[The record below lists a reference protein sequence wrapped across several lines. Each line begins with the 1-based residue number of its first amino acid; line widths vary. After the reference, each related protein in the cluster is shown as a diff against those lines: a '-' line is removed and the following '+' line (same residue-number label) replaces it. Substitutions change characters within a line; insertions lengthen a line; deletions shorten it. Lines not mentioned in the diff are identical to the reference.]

1 VITSLACGL
10 PSLSRQA
17 TPTALPKPTDLPS
30 DTVITITE
38 QQLLSTLLNF
48 SQGDSPI
55 KLSDVSLQ
63 LADGECHLIATVNME
78 QAATGNSPAVSMH
91 GKVDSRFSLVMGAQS
106 ELAIDF
112 RSLTLNNVPVPTFML
127 NGLDKMISAA
137 ISSQL
142 QSQAGEFV
150 LKDILI
156 GDGQMTIR
164 VGTP

>member
-1 VITSLACGL
+1 
-10 PSLSRQA
+10 
-17 TPTALPKPTDLPS
+17 
-30 DTVITITE
+30 
-38 QQLLSTLLNF
+38 
-48 SQGDSPI
+48 
-55 KLSDVSLQ
+55 
-63 LADGECHLIATVNME
+63 
-78 QAATGNSPAVSMH
+78 MH

>member
-1 VITSLACGL
+1 
-10 PSLSRQA
+10 
-17 TPTALPKPTDLPS
+17 
-30 DTVITITE
+30 
-38 QQLLSTLLNF
+38 
-48 SQGDSPI
+48 
-55 KLSDVSLQ
+55 
-63 LADGECHLIATVNME
+63 
-78 QAATGNSPAVSMH
+78 
-91 GKVDSRFSLVMGAQS
+91 
-106 ELAIDF
+106 
-112 RSLTLNNVPVPTFML
+112 ML